1 MIAKN
6 GGETVSIRASLIY
19 MGMKLSGIKKVY
31 RYEEEKFLH
40 TVRKMNRSRGFYMPR
55 DKKAFYSDHM
65 ILGKYHC
72 LIIQNDRQQAKRAI
86 LYFFGGGMMLGSDK
100 GDVRVI
106 RKLAKE
112 TGCDIWFPD
121 YPLCTDHCI
130 TESYDMAFEC
140 YRQMIVRYGAGNVS
154 TCGFSSGGA
163 LAIGIALHNNAIGA
177 GLPQPRHIV
186 AVSPGEVPWNH
197 EEKERMKRL
206 NGTDV
211 MVDYAFMSKVDKFM
225 RHGVPDVPEYMI
237 STSRGDYTG
246 IRKIYFFYSSSEV
259 LYGVKEEYLKACRKY
274 GVDCEIDENP
284 NMVHCYCM
292 LPYFP
297 EAKEAFGKIAGI
309 LRE

>member
-1 MIAKN
+1 M
-6 GGETVSIRASLIY
+6 SIRASLFY
-19 MGMKLSGIKKVY
+19 AGMRLSGMKKVY
-31 RYEEEKFLH
+31 RYEEEKFLR
-40 TVRKMNRSRGFYMPR
+40 TIRKMNRSRGFYMPR

-100 GDVRVI
+100 GDVGVI
-106 RKLAKE
+106 RKLVRE

-140 YRQMIVRYGAGNVS
+140 YRQMVARYGAGNVS

-177 GLPQPRHIV
+177 GLSQPRHIV
-186 AVSPGEVPWNH
+186 AVSPGEVPWNR
-197 EEKERMKRL
+197 EEKERMQKL
-206 NGTDV
+206 NDTDV
-211 MVDYAFMSKVDKFM
+211 MVDYAFMSKVEKFM
-225 RHGVPDVPEYMI
+225 RHGASHVPEYMI

-246 IRKIYFFYSSSEV
+246 INKIHFFYSSSEV
-259 LYGVKEEYLKACRKY
+259 LYGAKEEYRKACRKY
-274 GVDCEIDENP
+274 GVDCEIDEKP
-284 NMVHCYCM
+284 NMIHCYCM

-297 EAKEAFGKIAGI
+297 EAKEAFGKIVGI
-309 LRE
+309 LRK